1 MASGSGM
8 MRAAKMAE
16 APTAL
21 QAALRRVRSEEALAT
36 LGSLAKNA
44 AMFPKEEKYRRVRLS
59 NDKIRERIVDVEGAI
74 EVLEEL
80 GWKHEGDAMV
90 LPANVSAT
98 MVQFRQVEEAREK
111 LVREQRRKIT
121 TAGDLGLNKNCCN

>member
-44 AMFPKEEKYRRVRLS
+44 AMFPKVRDASSSTSSRRTF
-59 NDKIRERIVDVEGAI
+59 DVLFGCEG
-74 EVLEEL
+74 
-80 GWKHEGDAMV
+80 G
-90 LPANVSAT
+90 
-98 MVQFRQVEEAREK
+98 
-111 LVREQRRKIT
+111 
-121 TAGDLGLNKNCCN
+121 